1 LIDDKWRQLAVE
13 IETQIMPVRRRIEET
28 VELNQAK
35 VLRAFQAHR
44 VSDFHF
50 AASSGYGY
58 NDRGREVIDLMYAS
72 VFGVEQALV
81 RPHFVSG
88 THAIAVALFGV
99 LRPGDELVF
108 ITGKP
113 YDTLQKVV
121 GAEPN
126 ANADADTDP
135 AGRRGHSLF
144 DWGIRTTVV
153 DLTAQGEVDETAVR
167 RAITAKTRVVAIQR
181 SRGYEW
187 RSSFSIAHIAAMVR
201 FLRTIREDLIIFVDN
216 CYGEFT
222 EADEPTNVGV
232 DLCAGSLIKNPGGG
246 IASTGGYIVG
256 RKVYVEMAAERLT
269 APGIGGEVGAM
280 LDTSKAILQG
290 LFLAPHTVGQAL
302 QGAVFGAA
310 LFARCGLATNPAWD
324 VRRTDLIQAVKFHDA
339 HSLLRFVQSIQHASP
354 VDSHVTPEPWDMPG
368 YEHPV
373 VMAAGTF
380 VQGGSLE
387 LTADA
392 PMREPYIA
400 YLQGGLTY
408 AHAKIALLTSA
419 SQLFGHSFDK

>member
-1 LIDDKWRQLAVE
+1 MLATKWRQVAAE
-13 IETQIMPVRRRIEET
+13 IDVQIAPVRARVEET
-28 VELNQAK
+28 VQWNQEK
-35 VLRAFQAHR
+35 VLSAFQRHR

-50 AASSGYGY
+50 AGSSGYGY
-58 NDRGREVIDLMYAS
+58 NDRGREVIDLVYAD
-72 VFGVEQALV
+72 VFGAEQALV

-113 YDTLQKVV
+113 YDTLQNII
-121 GAEPN
+121 GAEKKS
-126 ANADADTDP
+126 TTEQTE
-135 AGRRGHSLF
+135 RRGASLR
-144 DWGIRTTVV
+144 DWGIQTNIVE
-153 DLTAQGEVDETAVR
+153 LTADGQVDEDAVR
-167 RAITAKTRVVAIQR
+167 AAVTDKTRVVAIQR

-187 RSSFSIAHIAAMVR
+187 RSSFSVAQIAAMVELVR
-201 FLRTIREDLIIFVDN
+201 SIRKDLIIFVDN

-222 EADEPTNVGV
+222 EQMEPTEVGV
-232 DLCAGSLIKNPGGG
+232 DLCVGSLIKNPGGG
-246 IASTGGYIVG
+246 LASTGGYIVG
-256 RKVYVEMAAERLT
+256 RKVYVDMAAERLT

-280 LDTSKAILQG
+280 LDTSKSILQG

-302 QGAVFGAA
+302 QGAVFAAA
-310 LFARCGLATNPAWD
+310 LFARFGLETNPAWD
-324 VRRTDLIQAVKFHDA
+324 ESRTDLIQAVKFHDSE
-339 HSLLRFVQSIQHASP
+339 SLLRFVQSVQHASP

-387 LTADA
+387 LSADA
-392 PMREPYIA
+392 PLRAPYIA
-400 YLQGGLTY
+400 YMQGGLTY
-408 AHAKIALLTSA
+408 AHVKIAMMLSV
-419 SQLFGHSFDK
+419 SKIFEHKFDK